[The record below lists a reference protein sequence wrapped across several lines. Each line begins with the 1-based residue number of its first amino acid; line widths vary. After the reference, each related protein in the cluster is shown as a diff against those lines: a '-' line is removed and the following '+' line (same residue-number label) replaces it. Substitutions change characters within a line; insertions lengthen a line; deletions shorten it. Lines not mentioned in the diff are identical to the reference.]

1 MRRCLLVGLVI
12 AAATGLGACS
22 SSTPSGVRNATTTS
36 AASRGTSSTT
46 TAPPTTAPPTSV
58 PQTTT
63 ANCPNCSAQSNLT
76 NALTEAKAL
85 YQVDQAYGS
94 RPGDPYL
101 PGNFSGQAPEF
112 TWTLGSCK
120 GQTASCVSE
129 EVVDVAT
136 AGDSQGVVLA
146 VWSAPTALC
155 WYAVDLEASPTAIS
169 LKFDRTP
176 FDSGSN
182 HNTGLS
188 AGVYY
193 SMSPEDVA
201 SCSASTAV
209 SAQHQAHWGTNYA
222 DAGIVS

>member
-1 MRRCLLVGLVI
+1 MLRCLLVGLVI

-22 SSTPSGVRNATTTS
+22 SSTPSGARNATTTS
-36 AASRGTSSTT
+36 TAASHGTSPA
-46 TAPPTTAPPTSV
+46 TAAPPTSV

-85 YQVDQAYGS
+85 YQVNQAYGS

-120 GQTASCVSE
+120 GQKASCVSE

-146 VWSAPTALC
+146 VWSAPSAIC

-193 SMSPEDVA
+193 AMSPGGVA
-201 SCSASTAV
+201 SCSASTAA
-209 SAQHQAHWGTNYA
+209 SAQHQANWGTNYA